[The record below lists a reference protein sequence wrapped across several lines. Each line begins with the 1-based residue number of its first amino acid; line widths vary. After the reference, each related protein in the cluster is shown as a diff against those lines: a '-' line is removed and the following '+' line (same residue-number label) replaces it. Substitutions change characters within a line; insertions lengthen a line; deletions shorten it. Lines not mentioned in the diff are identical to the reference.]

1 MDRRARTSAG
11 PCGSVHRPIRAVSQL
26 LWPDKDR
33 EEWFSLEENH
43 EKGLR
48 SPGFPAVRHS
58 PRAIMCGFLHGKPH
72 AVRWS
77 TKLHRKSGFG
87 LHQLRNR
94 YSPEVSFERL
104 KGDRTGCGKSREG
117 DGNEPLSGFY
127 ETAVLVKVF
136 FCFSFVAFLVF
147 VFAVAVCWFQDS
159 SRASI
164 RTLDEPLA
172 ARCLLGSDVDELGL
186 LSKARPLG
194 PSR

>member
-1 MDRRARTSAG
+1 LPWETTEL
-11 PCGSVHRPIRAVSQL
+11 I
-26 LWPDKDR
+26 
-33 EEWFSLEENH
+33 
-43 EKGLR
+43 
-48 SPGFPAVRHS
+48 PA
-58 PRAIMCGFLHGKPH
+58 K
-72 AVRWS
+72 
-77 TKLHRKSGFG
+77 RKIKWAS
-87 LHQLRNR
+87 
-94 YSPEVSFERL
+94 
-104 KGDRTGCGKSREG
+104 
-117 DGNEPLSGFY
+117 LSGFY

>member
-1 MDRRARTSAG
+1 LSAWDRPVGWCEHVTFGPPFLNAGGTAFAANVKRGFRTADPS
-11 PCGSVHRPIRAVSQL
+11 GSEFA
-26 LWPDKDR
+26 WPQ
-33 EEWFSLEENH
+33 
-43 EKGLR
+43 G
-48 SPGFPAVRHS
+48 
-58 PRAIMCGFLHGKPH
+58 
-72 AVRWS
+72 
-77 TKLHRKSGFG
+77 
-87 LHQLRNR
+87 
-94 YSPEVSFERL
+94 
-104 KGDRTGCGKSREG
+104 EG
-117 DGNEPLSGFY
+117 DVPYMLSGFY